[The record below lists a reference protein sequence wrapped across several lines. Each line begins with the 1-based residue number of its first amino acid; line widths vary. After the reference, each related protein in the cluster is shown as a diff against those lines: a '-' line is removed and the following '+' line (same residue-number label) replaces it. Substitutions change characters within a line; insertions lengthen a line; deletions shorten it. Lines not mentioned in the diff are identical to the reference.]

1 MKKLLPLLL
10 LWLLANNLEAQNMY
24 FPPLTGTT
32 WQTITPA
39 ELGWCEDSIPALID
53 YVGENNSKA
62 FLLLKDGKMVI
73 ENYYGTFTRD
83 SLWYWA
89 SAGKSLTG
97 FMVGMAQEQG
107 LLNINNPSS
116 NYLGTGWTNETPQQ
130 ESQITVRNQL
140 TMTSGLDDGVNSP
153 DCTIDTCLIY
163 KADAGTRWAYHN
175 APYTLLDGVME
186 GATGNTVNQ
195 FYSNNVRTRLGMGF
209 SAYIQTGEN
218 NVMYSTARAFARFGL
233 MILNRGVW
241 NQDTLMHDMDY
252 FDAMT
257 NTSQN
262 LNLSYGYLWW
272 LNGKASYMLPG
283 SQLVIPGSLMSNA
296 PADMFSAL
304 GKNCQYL
311 NVVPSKGIV
320 LVRMGNDPNGL
331 GGLVPTVLDNEI
343 WRRLNLIMCDI
354 PTSINPSEKEL
365 SFKVFPNPTSDRIQ
379 VQTSDLSNV
388 ELLELVDL
396 QGRILAK
403 SNTNELSVLAICSG
417 NYFLRIT
424 GNKSVSVKKI
434 QVTR

>member
-1 MKKLLPLLL
+1 MKKLLTLLL
-10 LWLLANNLEAQNMY
+10 LWLASNLEAQNVY

-107 LLNINNPSS
+107 MLNINNPSS
-116 NYLGTGWTNETPQQ
+116 NYLGTGWTNETLEQ
-130 ESQITVRNQL
+130 EAQITVRNQL
-140 TMTSGLDDGVNSP
+140 SMTSGLDDDVDSP
-153 DCTIDTCLIY
+153 DCTIDTCLVY
-163 KADAGTRWAYHN
+163 AADPGTRWAYHN

-186 GATGNTVNQ
+186 GATGNTINQ
-195 FYSNNVRTRLGMGF
+195 FYSANVRTRLGMGF
-209 SAYIQTGEN
+209 SAYIQTGYN
-218 NVMYSTARAFARFGL
+218 NVMYSSARAFARFGL
-233 MILNRGVW
+233 MVLNRGVW
-241 NQDTLMHDMDY
+241 NQDTLMHDLSY

-272 LNGKASYMLPG
+272 LNGKASFMLPG
-283 SQLVIPGSLMSNA
+283 SQLVIPGSLMPNA
-296 PADMFSAL
+296 PDDMFSAL

-320 LVRMGNDPNGL
+320 LVRMGNAPNGL

-343 WRRLNLIMCDI
+343 WRRLNIIMCEN
-354 PTSINPSEKEL
+354 PTALDQSHEQMN
-365 SFKVFPNPTSDRIQ
+365 FNVFPNPSSDRIQ
-379 VQTSDLSNV
+379 VEASDLSKV

-396 QGRILAK
+396 QGRILAT
-403 SNTNELSVLAICSG
+403 SNTNELSVLNISSG
-417 NYFLRIT
+417 NYFLRVT
-424 GNKSVSVKKI
+424 GKKGVSVKKM